1 MSRGGHCDML
11 GGRGNTEDGPGTLTG
26 THPRRTEHTH
36 VPSTRCCAARGPVQV
51 PGREM
56 CPHTGAG
63 PAAARSNTQPTRE
76 HTGQGSDFYQRMEW
90 ARDHS
95 FIMCHE
101 ANFGF
106 FSFLHPL
113 RFH

>member
-11 GGRGNTEDGPGTLTG
+11 GGLGNTEDGPGTLTG
-26 THPRRTEHTH
+26 THERRTEHTH
-36 VPSTRCCAARGPVQV
+36 VAAAVLRRAGPGAG
-51 PGREM
+51 PGAGDVSA
-56 CPHTGAG
+56 HGAG

-101 ANFGF
+101 ANFSF
-106 FSFLHPL
+106 CSFLHPL

>member
-36 VPSTRCCAARGPVQV
+36 VAAAVLRRAGP
-51 PGREM
+51 
-56 CPHTGAG
+56 GAG
-63 PAAARSNTQPTRE
+63 PGAGDVSAHGRGSRSCAQQHPANTRTHGAGERLLPKNGMG
-76 HTGQGSDFYQRMEW
+76 HG
-90 ARDHS
+90 S
-95 FIMCHE
+95 FIHHE